1 MKFTSL
7 PRFSAIL
14 CLSLLL
20 PLGCGDDAKN
30 GTTAGDEAT
39 GTDSGTG
46 SGTADTGETGT
57 VEETGGTTGW
67 TTTTTHS
74 TVFCDTCV
82 GAAELA
88 GDPGGSPCDDG
99 CSTGGRGA
107 AAWLVLP
114 LLLAFR
120 RRR

>member
-1 MKFTSL
+1 MSALVSVMLFFGSSL
-7 PRFSAIL
+7 AASPTHSA
-14 CLSLLL
+14 
-20 PLGCGDDAKN
+20 PVPQH
-30 GTTAGDEAT
+30 
-39 GTDSGTG
+39 
-46 SGTADTGETGT
+46 TGETGT

>member
-1 MKFTSL
+1 MSALVSVMLITGPSL
-7 PRFSAIL
+7 AASPTHSAAAHT
-14 CLSLLL
+14 
-20 PLGCGDDAKN
+20 GD
-30 GTTAGDEAT
+30 
-39 GTDSGTG
+39 TG
-46 SGTADTGETGT
+46 ST
-57 VEETGGTTGW
+57 EETGGTTTTWG
-67 TTTTTHS
+67 TTTATHS
-74 TVFCDTCV
+74 TPFCDECV
-82 GAAELA
+82 GAAALA